1 METDHA
7 ASCDAVAAAASYAVA
22 RATDTAPTAIIIS
35 TMIVHDL
42 KSNKHLLVPY
52 GKDLKYVDVCVYET
66 CGVSDVNAFGTAR
79 TSMFK
84 ATRLNSN
91 AHM

>member
-1 METDHA
+1 VCNHSAEGVK
-7 ASCDAVAAAASYAVA
+7 AS
-22 RATDTAPTAIIIS
+22 
-35 TMIVHDL
+35 
-42 KSNKHLLVPY
+42 KKHLR
-52 GKDLKYVDVCVYET
+52 YVDVCVYDVRDVCVYET